1 MINHRSIRTVAF
13 AVLLASTSFAAPQ
26 AQPAASPPAQA
37 AQASFEFDFLV
48 KGGHVID
55 PKNGLDAVRDV
66 GVRDGRIAAVAS
78 NIAATRALKTVD
90 ASGLHVTPGLVDIH
104 VHVFPGEK
112 PNDYAGGDWSVYPD
126 GHTLRT
132 CVTTV
137 ADAGTSAWRNFEAF
151 KARII
156 DPAKTRVL
164 AFINIVGAGMGRAHR
179 AERERHGGRADRR
192 RGPEAQGPH
201 RRHQERALHRQRV
214 DAVRA
219 RHRGGTAGKIPVM
232 VDFGSNVRAKRTLDE
247 LFTKYF
253 RPGDIYTH
261 MYGGN
266 RGEQDRGPKGPS
278 QAMLEGRK
286 RGVLF
291 DVGHGG
297 TSFRWSTAV
306 PLMKAGFT
314 PDTISTDLHTGSMN
328 AAMKDMLNVMGKFLA
343 MGMSLG
349 DVIARSTANPA
360 KAIQRPELGQIAVG
374 APADLAVL
382 RVERGRF
389 RYPDPPRRPA
399 RGRAAAL
406 VRDDGARRQGGLR
419 PRRPDRVTVGNAR
432 PERPRRRPPLGQH
445 RPPVRTGRFLLL
457 LLASHAR
464 QHLEFRDAPG
474 DGLFDAGLTQP
485 DSADLA
491 RLKRHGEWR
500 LDATGVVERG
510 GHRTPG
516 HGSRPHR
523 LPPLAP
529 VGVDRQHFGN
539 AKRRTL

>member
-37 AQASFEFDFLV
+37 PQASVEFDFLV

-66 GVRDGRIAAVAS
+66 GVRAGRIAAVAS

-137 ADAGTSAWRNFEAF
+137 ADAGTSGWRNFEAF

-164 AFINIVGAGMGRAHR
+164 AFINIVGAGMGSGPIEQNVSDMEVEPTAAVALKHKDLIVGIKSAHFTGS
-179 AERERHGGRADRR
+179 EWT
-192 RGPEAQGPH
+192 PY
-201 RRHQERALHRQRV
+201 ERAIEVGRQ
-214 DAVRA
+214 A
-219 RHRGGTAGKIPVM
+219 KIPVM

-266 RGEQDRGPKGPS
+266 RGEQDPGTKGPS

-389 RYPDPPRRPA
+389 RYPDP
-399 RGRAAAL
+399 RGGLLEGAL
-406 VRDDGARRQGGLR
+406 RLSCEMTVRDGKVVYDLGGLTASPWETLDPTAR
-419 PRRPDRVTVGNAR
+419 AGDPRWDNIG
-432 PERPRRRPPLGQH
+432 RR
-445 RPPVRTGRFLLL
+445 
-457 LLASHAR
+457 
-464 QHLEFRDAPG
+464 
-474 DGLFDAGLTQP
+474 
-485 DSADLA
+485 
-491 RLKRHGEWR
+491 
-500 LDATGVVERG
+500 
-510 GHRTPG
+510 
-516 HGSRPHR
+516 
-523 LPPLAP
+523 
-529 VGVDRQHFGN
+529 
-539 AKRRTL
+539 